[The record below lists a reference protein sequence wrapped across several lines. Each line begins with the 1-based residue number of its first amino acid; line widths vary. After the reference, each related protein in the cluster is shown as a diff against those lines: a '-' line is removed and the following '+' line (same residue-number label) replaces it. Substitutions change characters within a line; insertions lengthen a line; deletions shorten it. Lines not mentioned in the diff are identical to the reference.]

1 MMQKIKNYWRREP
14 VLCIAVILAAV
25 SSLYSRPQLA
35 YIDFDVLAILL
46 SLMLVVAELKEI
58 RFLDW
63 LAVELL
69 NKCRSKRQLELVLL
83 AGDLYDKP
91 VPPAEAV
98 RLLDWFLTQLAERQL
113 PVFAISGN
121 HDSADRIA
129 FGSALL
135 QSSQVY
141 VSPVYSGAPVPIPLT
156 DEYGTLDVYLL
167 PFLKPAM
174 VRHVWPDEPVESY
187 NDALACVLRH
197 CPPDP
202 AHRSVLVAHQFVAG
216 AACCESEEV
225 SVGGVDSVDASLFD
239 AFDYVALGHLHSPQK
254 VGRDAVRYCGTPLKY
269 SFSEADQHKSATF
282 VEFGLKGEVSI
293 TTAPLTPKHD
303 LREVRG
309 SYMELTDRRNYEG
322 TAVDDYLHITLTDE
336 QDIPEAL
343 ARLRVIYPNL
353 MRLDYDNRRTQ
364 TRQELD
370 APAKAEQKTPLE
382 HFADF
387 YQLQNN
393 QPLTDEQAAFCQ
405 QLIESIWKEENA

>member
-1 MMQKIKNYWRREP
+1 MRFAHLSDLHLGKRVCEFSMLEDQKYILEQ
-14 VLCIAVILAAV
+14 ILA
-25 SSLYSRPQLA
+25 
-35 YIDFDVLAILL
+35 LL
-46 SLMLVVAELKEI
+46 DAHPV
-58 RFLDW
+58 DG
-63 LAVELL
+63 
-69 NKCRSKRQLELVLL
+69 VLL

-98 RLLDWFLTQLAERQL
+98 RLLDWFLTQLAARGL

-121 HDSADRIA
+121 HDSADRVA

-135 QSSQVY
+135 ETSRVY
-141 VSPVYSGAPVPIPLT
+141 VSPVFSGAPQPICLA
-156 DEYGTLDVYLL
+156 DEHGPVDVYLL
-167 PFLKPAM
+167 PFLKPAS
-174 VRHVWPDEPVESY
+174 VRHVWPDEPIESY

-197 CPPDP
+197 CTPDP
-202 AHRSVLVAHQFVAG
+202 GHRSLLVAHQFVAG
-216 AACCESEEV
+216 AAACESEEP
-225 SVGGVDSVDASLFD
+225 SVGGLDCVDAALFD

-254 VGRDAVRYCGTPLKY
+254 VGRDTVRYCGTPLKY
-269 SFSEADQHKSATF
+269 SFSEARQHKSACF
-282 VEFGLKGEVSI
+282 VELGPKGEVSI
-293 TTAPLTPKHD
+293 TTALLTPKHD

-309 SYMELTDRRNYEG
+309 SYMELTDRRRYAD

-343 ARLRVIYPNL
+343 ARLQVIYPNL

-393 QPLTDEQAAFCQ
+393 QPLTHEQAAFCQ
-405 QLIESIWKEENA
+405 QLIESIWKEEDA

>member
-1 MMQKIKNYWRREP
+1 MRFLHLSDLHLGKRVCEFSMLDDQRY
-14 VLCIAVILAAV
+14 ILEQIL
-25 SSLYSRPQLA
+25 SLLDSRPVDA
-35 YIDFDVLAILL
+35 
-46 SLMLVVAELKEI
+46 
-58 RFLDW
+58 
-63 LAVELL
+63 
-69 NKCRSKRQLELVLL
+69 VLL

-98 RLLDWFLTQLAERQL
+98 RLLDWFLTELSRREL

-121 HDSADRIA
+121 HDSADRVA

-135 QSSQVY
+135 AESRVY
-141 VSPVYSGAPVPIPLT
+141 VSPVFSGPPEPITLT
-156 DEYGTLDVYLL
+156 DAHGPVDLYLL

-174 VRHVWPDEPVESY
+174 VRHVWPDAPIESY
-187 NDALACVLRH
+187 NDALSCVLDH
-197 CPPDP
+197 K
-202 AHRSVLVAHQFVAG
+202 
-216 AACCESEEV
+216 
-225 SVGGVDSVDASLFD
+225 
-239 AFDYVALGHLHSPQK
+239 FDYVALGHLHSPQK
-254 VGRDAVRYCGTPLKY
+254 VGRDTLRYCGTPLKY
-269 SFSEADQHKSATF
+269 SFSEASQHKSVTF
-282 VEFGLKGEVSI
+282 VELGEKGSVTIAAE
-293 TTAPLTPKHD
+293 PLVPRHD
-303 LREVRG
+303 LRELRG

-343 ARLRVIYPNL
+343 AHLRVIYPNL

-393 QPLTDEQAAFCQ
+393 QPLTHEQAAFCQ
-405 QLIESIWKEENA
+405 QLIESIWKEEDA

>member
-1 MMQKIKNYWRREP
+1 MKFLHLADLHLGKRVNGFSMLEDQ
-14 VLCIAVILAAV
+14 AHIL
-25 SSLYSRPQLA
+25 RQ
-35 YIDFDVLAILL
+35 ILAILDDEQPDGVL
-46 SLMLVVAELKEI
+46 IAGDVYDKSVPSVEAVGLLDGFLTEL
-58 RFLDW
+58 R
-63 LAVELL
+63 ARGVP
-69 NKCRSKRQLELVLL
+69 VLL
-83 AGDLYDKP
+83 
-91 VPPAEAV
+91 
-98 RLLDWFLTQLAERQL
+98 
-113 PVFAISGN
+113 ISGN

-129 FGSALL
+129 FGAALL
-135 QSSQVY
+135 QNSRVY
-141 VSPVYSGAPVPIPLT
+141 VSPVFSGAPVPIPLT

-174 VRHVWPDEPVESY
+174 VRHVWPDEPIESY

-197 CPPDP
+197 CTPDP
-202 AHRSVLVAHQFVAG
+202 GHRSLLVAHQFVAG
-216 AACCESEEV
+216 AAACESEEP
-225 SVGGVDSVDASLFD
+225 SVGGLDCVDAALFD

-254 VGRDAVRYCGTPLKY
+254 VGRDTLRYCGTPLKY
-269 SFSEADQHKSATF
+269 SFSEASQHKSVTF
-282 VEFGLKGEVSI
+282 VELGEKGSVTIAAE
-293 TTAPLTPKHD
+293 PLVPRHD
-303 LREVRG
+303 LRELRG

-393 QPLTDEQAAFCQ
+393 QPLTHEQAAFCQ
-405 QLIESIWKEENA
+405 QLIESIWKEEDA

>member
-1 MMQKIKNYWRREP
+1 MPALLYNKSNSFFERRCSLLRFAHLSDLHLGKRVCEFSMLEDQKYILEQ
-14 VLCIAVILAAV
+14 ILA
-25 SSLYSRPQLA
+25 
-35 YIDFDVLAILL
+35 LL
-46 SLMLVVAELKEI
+46 DAHPV
-58 RFLDW
+58 DG
-63 LAVELL
+63 
-69 NKCRSKRQLELVLL
+69 VLL

-98 RLLDWFLTQLAERQL
+98 RLLDWFLTQLAARGL

-121 HDSADRIA
+121 HDSADRVA

-135 QSSQVY
+135 ETSRVY
-141 VSPVYSGAPVPIPLT
+141 VSPVFSGAPQPICLA
-156 DEYGTLDVYLL
+156 DEHGPVDVYLL
-167 PFLKPAM
+167 PFLKPAS
-174 VRHVWPDEPVESY
+174 VRHVWPDEPIESY

-197 CPPDP
+197 CTPDP
-202 AHRSVLVAHQFVAG
+202 VHRSLLVAHQFVAG
-216 AACCESEEV
+216 AAACESEEP
-225 SVGGVDSVDASLFD
+225 SVGGLDCVDAALFD

-269 SFSEADQHKSATF
+269 SFSEANQHKSATF

-309 SYMELTDRRNYEG
+309 SYMELTDRRNYDG

-336 QDIPEAL
+336 QDVPDAL

-353 MRLDYDNRRTQ
+353 MRLDYDNLRT
-364 TRQELD
+364 REDQEIT
-370 APAKAEQKTPLE
+370 APERAESITPLE
-382 HFADF
+382 HFSAF

-393 QPLTDEQAAFCQ
+393 QPLTAEQAAFCQ
-405 QLIESIWKEENA
+405 QLIEEIWKEGEDA